1 MKLKREEKTKVSVE
15 INNILFINGDNGMLF
30 QNTDSDN
37 EFFIYIKDSST
48 DKEIK
53 IKIWKDDSI
62 NV

>member
-15 INNILFINGDNGMLF
+15 INNIPFINGDNGILF